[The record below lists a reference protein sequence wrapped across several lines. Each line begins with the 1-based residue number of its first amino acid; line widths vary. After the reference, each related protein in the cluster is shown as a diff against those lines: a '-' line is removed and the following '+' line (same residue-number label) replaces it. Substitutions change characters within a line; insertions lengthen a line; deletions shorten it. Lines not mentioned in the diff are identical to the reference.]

1 MEQMK
6 EENCEVLCSSSGTRL
21 AVKQERK
28 AKRDSIETFYDIPPF
43 RARLFQTRLNV
54 RMHSRNSHAAS
65 ATRLEPRIA
74 SEKLSFGQ
82 TTKVLAFRIL
92 FLFFPLNVIRQRQ
105 DSRGL
110 PNGLWDS
117 LQVFFV
123 FSRKSGELRDRGRR
137 KIDGCF
143 GRILIPIPQK
153 RNGLIN

>member
-6 EENCEVLCSSSGTRL
+6 EENCEVLCSSSGTQL

-65 ATRLEPRIA
+65 ATRLELRIA

-110 PNGLWDS
+110 PNVGLAPS
-117 LQVFFV
+117 F
-123 FSRKSGELRDRGRR
+123 LRVLPEVGRAAR
-137 KIDGCF
+137 PRPKKNRWLLRPNPHSDPAETKW
-143 GRILIPIPQK
+143 LD
-153 RNGLIN
+153 